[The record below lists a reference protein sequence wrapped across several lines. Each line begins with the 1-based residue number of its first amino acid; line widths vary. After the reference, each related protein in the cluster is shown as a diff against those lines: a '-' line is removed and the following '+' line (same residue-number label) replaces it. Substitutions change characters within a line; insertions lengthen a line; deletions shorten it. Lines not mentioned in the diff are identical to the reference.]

1 MLKYKTAGF
10 GLLLLLITLL
20 FVLYILIEKVFL

>member
-1 MLKYKTAGF
+1 MKETCSYAV

-20 FVLYILIEKVFL
+20 AFIDL